1 MIEKLEKRRDK
12 WIERLMESRKSK
24 AEMLA
29 KVGGVESN
37 SKVLNEIEDLKKVL
51 LEASSQSTE
60 ELLLDDE

>member
-1 MIEKLEKRRDK
+1 
-12 WIERLMESRKSK
+12 
-24 AEMLA
+24 MLA

-51 LEASSQSTE
+51 LEANSNTTE

>member
-1 MIEKLEKRRDK
+1 
-12 WIERLMESRKSK
+12 MESRKSK

-51 LEASSQSTE
+51 LEASNQSTE